1 MTGARG
7 GRGQEE
13 NEVGGARGGRG
24 QEENEVNRARG
35 GRGQEENEVGVTR
48 GQGVAV
54 LLPLGSSA
62 VLLPLR
68 RKWLLRAAVVPGRG
82 SEYRGRLLRLM
93 RLWPG
98 EE

>member
-13 NEVGGARGGRG
+13 NEVGGAREGRG

-54 LLPLGSSA
+54 LLS
-62 VLLPLR
+62 LR
-68 RKWLLRAAVVPGRG
+68 RKGLLRAAVCQAEAVSTVAGC
-82 SEYRGRLLRLM
+82 
-93 RLWPG
+93 
-98 EE
+98 

>member
-13 NEVGGARGGRG
+13 NEVGGAREGRG
-24 QEENEVNRARG
+24 QEENEVNRARR
-35 GRGQEENEVGVTR
+35 GRGQEESEVGVTR

-54 LLPLGSSA
+54 LLPLRRKA

-68 RKWLLRAAVVPGRG
+68 RKGLLRAAVCQAEAVSTVAGC
-82 SEYRGRLLRLM
+82 
-93 RLWPG
+93 
-98 EE
+98 